1 MDYNNQ
7 KDQEELE
14 DILLRVKFNKEIND
28 LYISLK
34 EGKLLQEIEEKME
47 ESDSIMINIL
57 LDSSEVRENIFLK
70 LQVKNIGELNQKMAK
85 DRIFKRIIK
94 LLTENDL
101 KWEFR
106 QNKIEDNII
115 KGFLL
120 QLNIYK

>member
-1 MDYNNQ
+1 MKYNNQ

-94 LLTENDL
+94 ILTENDL

-115 KGFLL
+115 KGYIL

>member
-1 MDYNNQ
+1 MNYNNQ

-14 DILLRVKFNKEIND
+14 DILLKVKFNKEIND
-28 LYISLK
+28 LYLS
-34 EGKLLQEIEEKME
+34 LQEDDFLQDIEERLE

-57 LDSSEVRENIFLK
+57 LDSSEVRDNIFLK
-70 LQVKNIGELNQKMAK
+70 LQVKNIEELNQKMAK

-94 LLTENDL
+94 ILTENDL

>member
-1 MDYNNQ
+1 MNYNNQ

-14 DILLRVKFNKEIND
+14 DILLKVKFNKEIND
-28 LYISLK
+28 LYLS
-34 EGKLLQEIEEKME
+34 LQEDDFLQDIEERLE

-70 LQVKNIGELNQKMAK
+70 LQVKNIEELNQKMAK

-94 LLTENDL
+94 ILTENDL